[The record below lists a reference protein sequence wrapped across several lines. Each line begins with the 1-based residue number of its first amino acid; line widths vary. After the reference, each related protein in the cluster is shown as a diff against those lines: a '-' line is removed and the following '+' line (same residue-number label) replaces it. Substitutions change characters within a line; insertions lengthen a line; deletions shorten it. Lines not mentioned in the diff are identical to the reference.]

1 MQVKFRGNKV
11 AVEKNK
17 KQNKNAGSRDGFLVM
32 PDSEEYVGLIR
43 YVGDGADA
51 SLQVGQKVYFSTD
64 HQMMRIGGVELC
76 VMEDKCVLAVV
87 HEELTEQKA

>member
-1 MQVKFRGNKV
+1 MQIKFKGKRV

-17 KQNKNAGSRDGFLVM
+17 KQNKKVGNADFLVM
-32 PDSEEYVGLIR
+32 PDSEEYVGIIR
-43 YVGDGADA
+43 YVGDEADT

-64 HQMMRIGGVELC
+64 HQSMRIGGVELC

-87 HEELTEQKA
+87 YEETESKA